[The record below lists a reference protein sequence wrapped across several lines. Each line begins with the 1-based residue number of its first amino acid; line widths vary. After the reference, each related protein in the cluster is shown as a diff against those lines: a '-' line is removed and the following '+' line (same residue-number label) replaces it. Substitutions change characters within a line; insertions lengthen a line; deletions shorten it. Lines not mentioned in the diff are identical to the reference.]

1 VACGSPL
8 RLTVIIPV
16 LNEEA
21 NIALAIERANA
32 LAPHEVLIADGGSS
46 DRTVEI
52 ARELS
57 CQVIEAPRGRARQQN
72 AAAERATGDVL
83 LFLHADSWLAP
94 EGAEQIERTLQR
106 SLKIPG
112 GVFWH
117 RFDSPRIGFR
127 LIELG
132 DALRACSTRIGFG
145 DQGIFLRRSVFEQL
159 GGFPDVPLMED
170 VLLMRRL
177 REIGR
182 IAFLPGP
189 LHTSARRHEK
199 HGLIRQTLRN
209 WTLLSAERLGVPTE
223 RLAGQYLPHFRP
235 TQQ

>member
-1 VACGSPL
+1 M
-8 RLTVIIPV
+8 RLSVIIPA

-21 NIALAIERANA
+21 NIALAIERANS

-52 ARELS
+52 ARELP
-57 CQVIEAPRGRARQQN
+57 CRVIEAPRGRARQQN
-72 AAAERATGDVL
+72 AGAESATGDVL
-83 LFLHADSWLAP
+83 LFLHADSWLAR
-94 EGAEQIERTLQR
+94 EGAVQIERTLQR
-106 SLKIPG
+106 SPKIPG

-117 RFDSPRIGFR
+117 RFDSPRFGFR

-145 DQGIFLRRSVFEQL
+145 DQGIFLRRSVFEQH

-170 VLLMRRL
+170 ILLMRRL
-177 REIGR
+177 REFGR
-182 IAFLPGP
+182 LAFLPGP

-199 HGLIRQTLRN
+199 HGLIRQTIRN
-209 WTLLSAERLGVPTE
+209 WSLLSAERLGVPLE
-223 RLAGQYLPHFRP
+223 RLAGQYMPHFRSVRK
-235 TQQ
+235 